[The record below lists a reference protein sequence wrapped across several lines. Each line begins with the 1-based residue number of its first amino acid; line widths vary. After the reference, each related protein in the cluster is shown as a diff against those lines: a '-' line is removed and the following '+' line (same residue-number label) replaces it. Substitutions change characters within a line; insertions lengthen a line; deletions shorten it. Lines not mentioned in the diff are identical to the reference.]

1 LFLEAYLDNYKL
13 SGIPSGIATDQREL
27 SEAKCRSA
35 SSLGFLGHLLLAS
48 GVRFAILKQE
58 DLTSWKKTC

>member
-27 SEAKCRSA
+27 SEAKFRSA
-35 SSLGFLGHLLLAS
+35 SSLGFLGHL
-48 GVRFAILKQE
+48 
-58 DLTSWKKTC
+58 